1 LEHAFVYLAMSV
13 EDKFEHQELV
23 GRCGDIIDD
32 RDRLLLS
39 LGVVGGV
46 KSGLNHLI

>member
-1 LEHAFVYLAMSV
+1 LARAFVYLALSA
-13 EDKFEHQELV
+13 EDKSEHQELV